1 MYSIITASNK
11 LHRNSF
17 SFKKHIANDQ
27 TIILENTVSST
38 FYHVQFCPVMS
49 CYFNK
54 FVCLNAKHVL
64 ISLQQFCTNFRK
76 VSISFEH

>member
-17 SFKKHIANDQ
+17 LFKKYFANDQ
-27 TIILENTVSST
+27 TMILEKNVSSI
-38 FYHVQFCPVMS
+38 FYHVQFCPVIS

-54 FVCLNAKHVL
+54 CVCLNAKFL
-64 ISLQQFCTNFRK
+64 KFLYNNFVQILEK
-76 VSISFEH
+76 FQ

>member
-17 SFKKHIANDQ
+17 SFKKYFANDQ
-27 TIILENTVSST
+27 TIILEKNVSSI
-38 FYHVQFCPVMS
+38 FYHVQFCPVIS

-54 FVCLNAKHVL
+54 CVCLNAKIFK